1 MKHNLNG
8 KDNEIGF
15 LSEYEMANIRFAFLL
30 KFMPGFIKNMIAK
43 RIVNKTIRKYKN
55 LMTLKKSVHG
65 RKYGFA
71 IAERK

>member
-15 LSEYEMANIRFAFLL
+15 LCEYEMASMRFALLL
-30 KFMPGFIKNMIAK
+30 KITPGFMKKWIAQ
-43 RIVNKTIRKYKN
+43 RFVNKTIRKYKN

>member
-15 LSEYEMANIRFAFLL
+15 LSDYEMANIRFAFLL
-30 KFMPGFIKNMIAK
+30 KFAPGFIKNQIAK
-43 RIVNKTIRKYKN
+43 MVVNRTVRKYKK
-55 LMTLKKSVHG
+55 LMTLKKTIHG